1 MANSSSSN
9 VVKEGDE
16 GYKRRVRIL
25 CAKGARLVLY
35 CMPAGRVFLG
45 QKKVSRH
52 RGKLSQSPGGRDD
65 DAGPLRQTR
74 GTRKEKRQIEMSSAD
89 ESTGLAL
96 AFVDRWAMNIGG
108 SGSGSSVYW
117 NCYN

>member
-35 CMPAGRVFLG
+35 CMLAGRVFLG
-45 QKKVSRH
+45 QKKKFH
-52 RGKLSQSPGGRDD
+52 
-65 DAGPLRQTR
+65 
-74 GTRKEKRQIEMSSAD
+74 GT
-89 ESTGLAL
+89 
-96 AFVDRWAMNIGG
+96 GG
-108 SGSGSSVYW
+108 S
-117 NCYN
+117 

>member
-16 GYKRRVRIL
+16 VYKRRVRIL

-45 QKKVSRH
+45 QKKKFHGTGEVEPKSR
-52 RGKLSQSPGGRDD
+52 RRDD
-65 DAGPLRQTR
+65 DAGPLRETR
-74 GTRKEKRQIEMSSAD
+74 GTRKEKRQNRNEQRRRGYRAGF
-89 ESTGLAL
+89 GLCGQMGNKYQ
-96 AFVDRWAMNIGG
+96 WQ
-108 SGSGSSVYW
+108 
-117 NCYN
+117 

>member
-35 CMPAGRVFLG
+35 CMPDQGRRSK
-45 QKKVSRH
+45 KKVPPPGEVEPESR
-52 RGKLSQSPGGRDD
+52 RRDD
-65 DAGPLRQTR
+65 DA
-74 GTRKEKRQIEMSSAD
+74 
-89 ESTGLAL
+89 
-96 AFVDRWAMNIGG
+96 
-108 SGSGSSVYW
+108 
-117 NCYN
+117 